1 VQIEYTEEQWKLF
14 NEKRRRAKEILESL
28 YYRGI
33 KGYAYGSIARGDV
46 KKTSDIDI
54 IVFEP
59 NILELDLLEA
69 DHKYIIQATP
79 ISTPKAYISLNPEE
93 TEVISFPLS
102 KLKKDEEEFY
112 YFGGLV
118 SLEDIIN
125 GVRKP
130 GINKELKLIIPNKN
144 GHEEIP
150 LKGNEDYATRLL
162 KISITTINEREKL
175 LMKREDKGRTGVF
188 LKYELATNENFE
200 EAIRELSR
208 RNKFF
213 RRALNDSR

>member
-1 VQIEYTEEQWKLF
+1 MQIEYTEEQWKLF

>member
-1 VQIEYTEEQWKLF
+1 MQIEYTENQWRLF
-14 NEKRRRAKEILESL
+14 IEKRKRAREILEYLQKKS
-28 YYRGI
+28 I

-46 KKTSDIDI
+46 KKSSDIDI
-54 IVFEP
+54 IVFES
-59 NILELDLLEA
+59 NILELDLIEA

-79 ISTPKAYISLNPEE
+79 TSSPKAYISLNPEE

-118 SLEDIIN
+118 SLDDIIKCI
-125 GVRKP
+125 RKP

-144 GHEEIP
+144 GHDEIS
-150 LKGNEDYATRLL
+150 LKGNEDYAARLL
-162 KISITTINEREKL
+162 KISISTIIEREKL

-188 LKYELATNENFE
+188 LKYELSGNENLE
-200 EAIRELSR
+200 EAIRELNRS
-208 RNKFF
+208 NKFF
-213 RRALNDSR
+213 RRALYDFG

>member
-14 NEKRRRAKEILESL
+14 NEKRKRAKEILESL

>member
-1 VQIEYTEEQWKLF
+1 MQIEYTEEQWKLF
-14 NEKRRRAKEILESL
+14 NEKRKRAKEILESL

>member
-46 KKTSDIDI
+46 KKTSDVDI

>member
-1 VQIEYTEEQWKLF
+1 MQIEYTEEQWKLF
-14 NEKRRRAKEILESL
+14 NEKRKRAKEILESL

-46 KKTSDIDI
+46 RKTSDIDI

>member
-1 VQIEYTEEQWKLF
+1 MQIEYTEEQWKLF
-14 NEKRRRAKEILESL
+14 NEKRKRAKEILEAL

-79 ISTPKAYISLNPEE
+79 VSTPKAYISLNPEE

>member
-14 NEKRRRAKEILESL
+14 SEKRKRAKEILESL

-118 SLEDIIN
+118 SLKDIIN

>member
-1 VQIEYTEEQWKLF
+1 MEIKYTEEQWKLF
-14 NEKRRRAKEILESL
+14 NEKRKRAKEILETL
-28 YYRGI
+28 YYKGI

-144 GHEEIP
+144 GHDEIP

-162 KISITTINEREKL
+162 KISIATINEREKL

-188 LKYELATNENFE
+188 LKYELAANENFE

-213 RRALNDSR
+213 RRVLNDSR

>member
-14 NEKRRRAKEILESL
+14 NEKRKRAKEILESL

-46 KKTSDIDI
+46 RKTSDIDI

>member
-1 VQIEYTEEQWKLF
+1 MQIEYTEEQWKLF

-46 KKTSDIDI
+46 KKTSDVDI

>member
-1 VQIEYTEEQWKLF
+1 
-14 NEKRRRAKEILESL
+14 
-28 YYRGI
+28 
-33 KGYAYGSIARGDV
+33 
-46 KKTSDIDI
+46 
-54 IVFEP
+54 
-59 NILELDLLEA
+59 LDLLEA

-144 GHEEIP
+144 GHDEIP

-162 KISITTINEREKL
+162 KISIATINEREKL

-188 LKYELATNENFE
+188 LKYELAANENFE

-213 RRALNDSR
+213 RRVLNDSR

>member
-1 VQIEYTEEQWKLF
+1 MQIEYTEEQWKLF
-14 NEKRRRAKEILESL
+14 NEKRRRAKEIMESL

-46 KKTSDIDI
+46 RKTSDIDI

>member
-14 NEKRRRAKEILESL
+14 NEKRRRAKEIMESL

-46 KKTSDIDI
+46 RKTSDIDI